1 MHKVV
6 IATGNDRTFARIRD
20 LIADDNV
27 EFISHS
33 DAEIELPVESGTTYD
48 QNAMEI
54 ADKVARASGMVTIA
68 EASGIEVDALDGAPG
83 VSATRYAGTDASEEE
98 NRQELLHDV
107 DEAGFRSRAARL
119 VTSIAVAHPDGRLQ
133 AFGSTLEGLISN
145 EERGVEGD
153 GYEPIFE
160 LDDGMTIAE
169 LLPEA
174 RDRVH
179 PRAVALAE
187 ARPFLMKLLADD
199 NASR

>member
-1 MHKVV
+1 MTKLL
-6 IATGNDRTFARIRD
+6 IATGSEHSFNKLRE
-20 LIADDNV
+20 LMDDEGV
-27 EFISHS
+27 EIVSHS
-33 DAEIELPVESGTTYD
+33 DAGVEMPVESGTTFD

-83 VSATRYAGTDASEEE
+83 VSSSRYAGANASDAE
-98 NRQELLHDV
+98 NRAELLRDINDV
-107 DEAGFRSRAARL
+107 GTQDRFARM

-133 AFGSTLEGLISN
+133 AFGSTLEGVIAR

-179 PRAVALAE
+179 PRSVAFAN
-187 ARPFLMKLLADD
+187 ARPFIEELLGGDD
-199 NASR
+199 S